1 MSGGEGSAGA
11 GDRPARLRAA
21 PGIVIP
27 DYEPRVFVAI
37 ALDPELRYGLDAH
50 LRANLAGEPLP
61 GRSSPAENWHI
72 TLRFVGKVNQT
83 GYEKLLAKLDEA
95 DLGSGFALG
104 FAGLG
109 AFPKPARATV
119 LWLGVDRG
127 AAELSRL
134 AAVVEEA
141 TVSAGFIPGE
151 RPFHP
156 HLTLSRIRPPQDVR
170 PFIDQV
176 PPFPLSQTV
185 DHVTVFESHLGR
197 GPAVYAP
204 LARFALS

>member
-1 MSGGEGSAGA
+1 MSGGEGPAGA
-11 GDRPARLRAA
+11 GVGPARLRAA

-37 ALDPELRYGLDAH
+37 ALDPELRYGLAAH
-50 LRANLAGEPLP
+50 LRANLAGEQLP
-61 GRSSPAENWHI
+61 GRTSPAENWHI
-72 TLRFVGKVNQT
+72 TLRFVGKVSQT
-83 GYEKLLAKLDEA
+83 DYEKLLAKLGDA

-127 AAELSRL
+127 ADELSRL

-141 TVSAGFIPGE
+141 TVSAGFIPEE

-156 HLTLSRIRPPQDVR
+156 HLTLSRIRPPRDVR
-170 PFIDQV
+170 RLIGEIPV
-176 PPFPLSQTV
+176 FPLTQSV
-185 DHVTVFESHLGR
+185 SHLTVFESHLGG

-204 LARFALS
+204 LKRFTLH